1 MRSVLLVVCVIGV
14 TGLFQDARGEA
25 PLAGSGQPRWF
36 RGNLHTHSLWSDGN
50 DFPEMIVDWYVGHGY
65 QFLALSDHNTLS
77 QGQRW
82 MSIEDANKRAGQ
94 DSFSR
99 YKSRLG
105 DTWVETKKTSDAV
118 EQVRLK
124 PLGEYRTLFERPGQ
138 FLLIQG
144 EEITDRFEKKPIH
157 LNATNLVELV
167 KPQGGSSVVDTIQR
181 NLEAVEEQARRT
193 GQPIVT
199 HLNHPNFGYAITAEE
214 LAMATR
220 ERFFEVYNGHPG
232 VNHQGDQ
239 THASIERMWDIINTL
254 RLAELKVAPVYG
266 LATDDSHNYFGTSGS
281 SPGRGWVMVRARF
294 LTPEGILAGI
304 EQGDFYASSGVTL
317 DDVQYGVESQTLKV
331 RVKPEEGVSYTI
343 QFIGTRKG
351 YDASRR
357 PVEAEDG
364 AALEV
369 TQRYSAD
376 VGAVLAS
383 VEGPVAEYRMTG
395 NELYVRAV
403 VTSNKPP
410 ANPSFA
416 DQMAQAWT
424 QPVGWE
430 QALPGGEA
438 GEGE

>member
-1 MRSVLLVVCVIGV
+1 M
-14 TGLFQDARGEA
+14 
-25 PLAGSGQPRWF
+25 
-36 RGNLHTHSLWSDGN
+36 
-50 DFPEMIVDWYVGHGY
+50 
-65 QFLALSDHNTLS
+65 
-77 QGQRW
+77 
-82 MSIEDANKRAGQ
+82 
-94 DSFSR
+94 
-99 YKSRLG
+99 
-105 DTWVETKKTSDAV
+105 
-118 EQVRLK
+118 
-124 PLGEYRTLFERPGQ
+124 
-138 FLLIQG
+138 
-144 EEITDRFEKKPIH
+144 
-157 LNATNLVELV
+157 
-167 KPQGGSSVVDTIQR
+167 
-181 NLEAVEEQARRT
+181 
-193 GQPIVT
+193 
-199 HLNHPNFGYAITAEE
+199 NHPNFGYAITAEE

-232 VNHQGDQ
+232 VNHQGDA

-281 SPGRGWVMVRARF
+281 SPGRGWVMVRAPF

-317 DDVQYGVESQTLKV
+317 DDVHYDVQNKALKV
-331 RVKPEEGVSYTI
+331 QVKPEEGVTYTI

-364 AALEV
+364 APLEV

-383 VEGPVAEYRMTG
+383 VSGPLAEYRLTG

-403 VTSNKPP
+403 VTSDKPP
-410 ANPSFA
+410 TNPSFA
-416 DQMAQAWT
+416 GQMSQAWT

-430 QALPGGEA
+430 QDFPGA
-438 GEGE
+438 AVVEGE